1 MPYLITLFFLFFS
14 YSAIGSVTVSP
25 IPDVIKSSDPVP
37 EVSASSW
44 LLVDYETG
52 WILAEENADKRIE
65 PASLTKLMTSYL
77 VFDALASKEV
87 KLSDEVYISKAAWQ
101 TGGSRMFLQVDTHV
115 TIGDLI
121 KGLIIQ
127 SGNDA
132 SVALAEHLG
141 GSQAGFAKRMN
152 RMAEKLGMTNSHFTN
167 SSGLPDEDHYSTAKD
182 MTILSISL
190 IEKFP
195 EYYVYYSEK
204 EFTYNN
210 ITQKNRNV
218 LLWRDASVDGVKTG
232 YTQRAGYCLIGSA
245 KRDGMRLVA
254 VVAGASSKKQRA
266 NMVQSLLQFGYSAY
280 ETLVLYRA
288 GAEVKSLPLWM
299 GKVDKA
305 KVGLMNTLSVLFPK
319 GQSTDLSALLKLPE
333 SLEAPLN
340 KGKEIG
346 SINIKFAG
354 EPVLNKSLHVVEGYA
369 EGSLVDKVMSSVKR
383 FLH

>member
-1 MPYLITLFFLFFS
+1 M
-14 YSAIGSVTVSP
+14 TVSP